1 MENDSWSPS
10 LGPAQIASE
19 NQSERLLPAKM
30 RGRVAYYSSTSHT
43 QRRRN
48 AADHAAKREARAR
61 REDVRG
67 NIAERGYGPQIPRDP
82 RLNARVM
89 RRLGLMDTSGS
100 R

>member
-1 MENDSWSPS
+1 
-10 LGPAQIASE
+10 
-19 NQSERLLPAKM
+19 M

-48 AADHAAKREARAR
+48 AADHAAKREAR
-61 REDVRG
+61 EGVRG

-89 RRLGLMDTSGS
+89 RRLGLVDTSGS